1 MRKINAILHRVLS
14 SHRLSHKLKEYEVLA
29 KWAQAVGA
37 PVASHTSAV
46 DIRRGELLV
55 KVDHPVWSH
64 QLSLLKGS
72 LMVKLNEVVG
82 APVVS
87 DIRFSL

>member
-1 MRKINAILHRVLS
+1 MRKINAILPRVLA
-14 SHRLSHKLKEYEVLA
+14 SHHLSYRLKEYEVLA
-29 KWAQAVGA
+29 KWAQAVGV
-37 PVASHTSAV
+37 PVAGHTSAV

-64 QLSLLKGS
+64 QLSLLKS
-72 LMVKLNEVVG
+72 ALMVKLNEVVG